1 MPCGLSGFVGSDVS
15 DLSGEGGSERGEGVD
30 VGVVGFEGPAIAYR
44 FVVMVDGTVEMN
56 VSHSRWIS
64 TSGKANNGGIRM
76 SAKIII
82 YWCLWFKLRKLC
94 HRRG

>member
-56 VSHSRWIS
+56 V
-64 TSGKANNGGIRM
+64 
-76 SAKIII
+76 
-82 YWCLWFKLRKLC
+82 
-94 HRRG
+94 